1 MNEHWVGLVH
11 VRELVG
17 ELREPFVNHLDEHF
31 ALNFSADG
39 DPDVATAV
47 SSNSLNVK

>member
-17 ELREPFVNHLDEHF
+17 ELREPFMNHLDEHF
-31 ALNFSADG
+31 VLSFGADG

-47 SSNSLNVK
+47 LSNSPNVK